1 MKCII
6 YEQKLTET
14 KCEWNVCDKNLTV
27 LINVSVKNEDI
38 ENGKKKIYAKYL
50 MGLFV
55 FYLRFKECR
64 QQIVYII
71 YIFI

>member
-1 MKCII
+1 MQCIV

-14 KCEWNVCDKNLTV
+14 KCVWNVCDKNLTV

-38 ENGKKKIYAKYL
+38 ENDKNKIYAKYL

-55 FYLRFKECR
+55 FLFKI
-64 QQIVYII
+64 QGM
-71 YIFI
+71 

>member
-6 YEQKLTET
+6 YERKLTET

-38 ENGKKKIYAKYL
+38 ENDKNKIYAKYL

-55 FYLRFKECR
+55 FFLFKI
-64 QQIVYII
+64 QGM
-71 YIFI
+71 